1 VVWQFNNISKTCRC
15 PWHFIG
21 IKKVSLIRRLPLRRS
36 YPPNILRIC
45 FVANSSH
52 ISVANSSQND
62 RCTFV
67 LDSNQCYETDTK
79 ICNQYKT
86 KKFLLRIRL
95 KMTVVLS
102 YWIRISVTNQI
113 PKYATNI
120 RRKYFFNIFKRKH
133 GYSFMSIS
141 DSSSVLRTKSRA
153 VPPFITFFALFW
165 LRRRF
170 QAIAFQLINLHIQEL
185 QETLS

>member
-1 VVWQFNNISKTCRC
+1 M
-15 PWHFIG
+15 G
-21 IKKVSLIRRLPLRRS
+21 G
-36 YPPNILRIC
+36 
-45 FVANSSH
+45 
-52 ISVANSSQND
+52 
-62 RCTFV
+62 
-67 LDSNQCYETDTK
+67 
-79 ICNQYKT
+79 
-86 KKFLLRIRL
+86 
-95 KMTVVLS
+95 VLS
-102 YWIRISVTNQI
+102 GYGPFLSVGTLSIHIALLNRRRPSFWPISRRRAN
-113 PKYATNI
+113 KFCYLGI
-120 RRKYFFNIFKRKH
+120 RRKYFFNIFKKH